1 MEVNCNKYETK
12 EIIKFMRDCT
22 EKTQAQFARDLNRQ
36 RGWCAKLEGGVTNIS
51 LKDFLELARINDIEI
66 IMRKK

>member
-22 EKTQAQFARDLNRQ
+22 EKTQTEFANDLGKK
-36 RGWCAKLEGGVTNIS
+36 RGWSAKLESGKTNIS
-51 LKDFLELARINDIEI
+51 LKNFLELAKINDIEI

>member
-22 EKTQAQFARDLNRQ
+22 EKTQTEFANDLGKK
-36 RGWCAKLEGGVTNIS
+36 RGWSAKLESCKTNIS
-51 LKDFLELARINDIEI
+51 LKNFLELAKINDIEI